1 MTKTQIWSAA
11 FLGIFVI
18 LFFLQKFAGTE
29 YGSGSSMGMGAGTPP
44 QNQSNDSMVSSEA
57 SGDVLI
63 KQFNCSGCHG
73 SDLQGTTMAPAL
85 VGLKK
90 YYDRDKLINYLRNP
104 NSYLE
109 EERFKEY
116 KGKFK
121 NIVMPAYGN
130 KDVKELGKIADYL
143 LGLN

>member
-11 FLGIFVI
+11 FLGIFII
-18 LFFLQKFAGTE
+18 LFFLQKFTQDDNIASTNTG
-29 YGSGSSMGMGAGTPP
+29 MGMPQSQSTEKMTP
-44 QNQSNDSMVSSEA
+44 SDA
-57 SGDVLI
+57 SGEVLV
-63 KQFNCSGCHG
+63 KQFNCTTCHG
-73 SDLQGTTMAPAL
+73 VNLQGTNMAPAL
-85 VGLKK
+85 VGLTS

-109 EERFKEY
+109 QDRFKEY
-116 KGKFK
+116 KNKFK

-143 LGLN
+143 LDLN

>member
-18 LFFLQKFAGTE
+18 LFFLQKLTKSDE
-29 YGSGSSMGMGAGTPP
+29 GSSTNPGMGMEMPA
-44 QNQSNDSMVSSEA
+44 QSQSNETMASPDLGGEA
-57 SGDVLI
+57 LV
-63 KQFNCSGCHG
+63 KQFNCTACHG
-73 SDLQGTTMAPAL
+73 SALQGTTMAPAL
-85 VGLKK
+85 VGLST

-104 NSYLE
+104 NDYLE
-109 EERFKEY
+109 QDRFKQY
-116 KGKFK
+116 KNKFK

>member
-18 LFFLQKFAGTE
+18 LFFLQKLTQSDE
-29 YGSGSSMGMGAGTPP
+29 VSSSNPGMGMGMPA
-44 QNQSNDSMVSSEA
+44 QSQSSETMA
-57 SGDVLI
+57 SQDLSGEALV
-63 KQFNCSGCHG
+63 KQFNCTSCHG
-73 SDLQGTTMAPAL
+73 SNLQGTTMAPAL
-85 VGLKK
+85 VKLSS

-104 NSYLE
+104 NDYLE
-109 EERFKEY
+109 QDRFKQY
-116 KGKFK
+116 KNKFK

-130 KDVKELGKIADYL
+130 NDVKELGKIADYL

>member
-18 LFFLQKFAGTE
+18 LFFLQKLAGTE
-29 YGSGSSMGMGAGTPP
+29 YGSSPSMGMGES
-44 QNQSNDSMVSSEA
+44 QSQPNETMASSNATGE
-57 SGDVLI
+57 VLA
-63 KQFNCSGCHG
+63 KQFNCITCHG
-73 SDLQGTTMAPAL
+73 VDLKGTNMAPAL
-85 VGLKK
+85 VGLSAF
-90 YYDRDKLINYLRNP
+90 YDRDKLINYLRSP
-104 NSYLE
+104 NDYME
-109 EERFKEY
+109 QDRFKEY

-130 KDVKELGKIADYL
+130 KDVKDLGKIADYL

>member
-29 YGSGSSMGMGAGTPP
+29 YGSTPGMGMGMPS
-44 QNQSNDSMVSSEA
+44 QSQANETMASPDLNGEA
-57 SGDVLI
+57 LV
-63 KQFNCSGCHG
+63 KQFNCTTCHG
-73 SDLQGTTMAPAL
+73 SNLQGTNMAPAL
-85 VGLKK
+85 VGLTS

-104 NSYLE
+104 NDYLE
-109 EERFKEY
+109 QDRFKQY
-116 KGKFK
+116 KNKFK

>member
-18 LFFLQKFAGTE
+18 LFFLQKLAGTE
-29 YGSGSSMGMGAGTPP
+29 YGSSPSMGMGGGTP
-44 QNQSNDSMVSSEA
+44 QNQSNETKASSDAGGEEL
-57 SGDVLI
+57 V
-63 KQFNCSGCHG
+63 KQFNCNSCHG
-73 SDLQGTTMAPAL
+73 SALQGTKMAPAL
-85 VGLKK
+85 VGLKT
-90 YYDRDKLINYLRNP
+90 YYNRDKLINYLRNP
-104 NSYLE
+104 NAYLE
-109 EERFKEY
+109 EDRFKEY

-143 LGLN
+143 LELN

>member
-18 LFFLQKFAGTE
+18 LFFLQKFTQSDE
-29 YGSGSSMGMGAGTPP
+29 SSSSTPGMGMGMKS
-44 QNQSNDSMVSSEA
+44 QSQSNETMESTDA
-57 SGDVLI
+57 SGEVLV
-63 KQFNCSGCHG
+63 KQFNCNSCHG
-73 SDLQGTTMAPAL
+73 SDLKGSSMAPTL
-85 VGLKK
+85 VGLNS

-104 NSYLE
+104 NDYLE
-109 EERFKEY
+109 QDRFKQY
-116 KGKFK
+116 KNKFK

-130 KDVKELGKIADYL
+130 KDVKELGRIADYL

>member
-29 YGSGSSMGMGAGTPP
+29 YGSSPSMGMGAAMP
-44 QNQSNDSMVSSEA
+44 QKQSTETMASSDA
-57 SGDVLI
+57 SGEVLV
-63 KQFNCSGCHG
+63 KQFNCTTCHG
-73 SDLQGTTMAPAL
+73 VDLQGTNMAPAL
-85 VGLKK
+85 VGLKS

-104 NSYLE
+104 NAYLE
-109 EERFKEY
+109 QDRFKEY
-116 KGKFK
+116 KDKFK

-130 KDVKELGKIADYL
+130 KDVKELGKITDYL

>member
-29 YGSGSSMGMGAGTPP
+29 YGSAPSMGAGMPQ
-44 QNQSNDSMVSSEA
+44 QNQANDSMASTEA
-57 SGDVLI
+57 TGDVLV
-63 KQFNCSGCHG
+63 KQFNCNSCHG
-73 SDLQGTTMAPAL
+73 SDLKGTNMSPAL
-85 VGLKK
+85 VGLKT

-104 NSYLE
+104 NAYLE
-109 EERFKEY
+109 EERFKAY
-116 KGKFK
+116 KDKFK

>member
-11 FLGIFVI
+11 FLGVFII
-18 LFFLQKFAGTE
+18 LFFLQKLTQGDNV
-29 YGSGSSMGMGAGTPP
+29 SSTDPGMGMGMP
-44 QNQSNDSMVSSEA
+44 QNQSTETMASSDA
-57 SGDVLI
+57 SGEVLV
-63 KQFNCSGCHG
+63 KQFNCTTCHG
-73 SDLQGTTMAPAL
+73 ANLQGTNMAPAL
-85 VGLKK
+85 VGLKS

-109 EERFKEY
+109 QDRFKEY
-116 KGKFK
+116 KDKFK

-130 KDVKELGKIADYL
+130 KDVKELGRIADYL